1 MTELPPTAGQAV
13 LPDAPGAALHRRRR
27 LLVDAFAVVVGLVF
41 LAGLLNL
48 PGVRS
53 TTARASAGD
62 LELSVFHG
70 RVSRGGLATPFDISV
85 SRPGGFDAPVVV
97 GVTRDYLS
105 IFDENGL
112 DPDPAS
118 ATTMGDWLLWEFEP
132 PIGDTLDISFDAR
145 IEPAAQRGKAGAV
158 AVFDGDREVVAVDLR
173 TTVLP

>member
-1 MTELPPTAGQAV
+1 VTELPQTAGQAV
-13 LPDAPGAALHRRRR
+13 LPDEQGAALHRRRR
-27 LLVDAFAVVVGLVF
+27 LVVNSFAVVIGLVF

-53 TTARASAGD
+53 TTARSRAGE
-62 LELSVFHG
+62 LELAVVHG
-70 RVSRGGLATPFDISV
+70 QVSRGGLATPFDITV
-85 SRPGGFDAPVVV
+85 SRPGGFAAPVVV

-118 ATTMGDWLLWEFEP
+118 ATTMGEWLLWEFEP
-132 PIGDTLDISFDAR
+132 PIGDTLEISFDAR
-145 IEPAAQRGKAGAV
+145 IEPAVQRGKSGDV
-158 AVFDGDREVVAVDLR
+158 AVFDGGREVVAVHLR